1 MFIIYRNSFSGLG
14 KRHHVQNGAPC
25 LDFNVLKFV
34 IIFEF
39 MYLSEAW
46 WGNKAYI
53 LDSQAVR
60 TSSTS
65 RNRSSANCSPT
76 QQLLPPS
83 TPGGSLSTK
92 QDGWEAWVGL
102 QKYVRIYVLLQVSL
116 SIVERK
122 PRGLQASGPAILM
135 WWIQIQNTVF
145 LIPEYILLNI
155 IYEKRYCCPVKCIQ
169 WGFPGGSV
177 VKNIPSKQEK
187 QVQSL
192 GLGRPLRKEM
202 ATHSSIH
209 AWEIPWKEEQGRLQS
224 WSHKRVRH
232 NLATKQQ
239 QQSTYNL

>member
-1 MFIIYRNSFSGLG
+1 MDYSPPGSSVHGIFQARILERAAISFS
-14 KRHHVQNGAPC
+14 RRP
-25 LDFNVLKFV
+25 
-34 IIFEF
+34 
-39 MYLSEAW
+39 
-46 WGNKAYI
+46 
-53 LDSQAVR
+53 SQPRDWTRVAR
-60 TSSTS
+60 I
-65 RNRSSANCSPT
+65 
-76 QQLLPPS
+76 
-83 TPGGSLSTK
+83 
-92 QDGWEAWVGL
+92 VGRCFT
-102 QKYVRIYVLLQVSL
+102 VWATREV